1 MADQT
6 LTEYIRRSI
15 SRGSK
20 VDEIEKKL
28 LAEGWSQVDI
38 EDSLEAL
45 ADQAQTSRKASGKM
59 WMAIIAA
66 TLIVGV
72 GGIVAA
78 SFLIFGGFT
87 LPEWNSDSAGAGNT
101 GGLAAAGNGTGC
113 GAKPEGVYRAMCYT
127 DLARETDDITACNS
141 LRNTDERK
149 YKDICVRDYAV
160 GKMDVDLCGMVQND
174 YIKEQCIDRIK
185 EKAGG

>member
-6 LTEYIRRSI
+6 LTEYIRSSI

-28 LAEGWSQVDI
+28 IAEGWSQVDI
-38 EDSLEAL
+38 EDAIDAL
-45 ADQAQTSRKASGKM
+45 ADQTQTSRKASGKM
-59 WMAIIAA
+59 WMAIIAV

-72 GGIVAA
+72 GGILAA
-78 SFLIFGGFT
+78 SFLIFGGFSFPD
-87 LPEWNSDSAGAGNT
+87 LSAGAGSAST
-101 GGLAAAGNGTGC
+101 GNGTGC
-113 GAKPEGVYRAMCYT
+113 DAKPEGVYRAMCYT
-127 DLARETDDITACNS
+127 DLARETDDITACNA

-149 YKDICVRDYAV
+149 YKDICVRDFAV
-160 GKMDVDLCGMVQND
+160 GKMDVDLCGLVQND
-174 YIKEQCIDRIK
+174 YIKTQCIDRIK